1 MAENSPRLSFLLT
14 ALDAKGMTKADL
26 ARMMGVTPQNIFT
39 YLKRDDMK
47 LSFAQEIFHKMGY
60 TLSFRL
66 EAEDAPSRDVQIDLE
81 GLVGK
86 DGLTRLAF
94 LRVAMGRYGIT
105 RKALAE
111 KLDIGY
117 SGVNRWFAVD
127 DISISYLYE
136 IAEIYNLKVKIKA
149 QLIKEKDSDTME
161 FA

>member
-1 MAENSPRLSFLLT
+1 MAENNPRLSFLLT

-81 GLVGK
+81 NLVGK

-105 RKALAE
+105 RKDLAE

-127 DISISYLYE
+127 DISISYIYE
-136 IAEIYNLKVKIKA
+136 IANLYGLKVKIKA
-149 QLIKEKDSDTME
+149 SVLREEKPSDLE
-161 FA
+161 L